1 MPGQMSSAPPP
12 SAELAQL
19 EALLAT
25 LHRTRSSLPALLA
38 AVSTSAAHSPHDR
51 TALYR
56 AASTE
61 CTTAVRALG
70 DRLDQLEG
78 VLAAADDSAN
88 RDQSG
93 IVLRSAKV
101 APPAPPPEPVQ
112 PAYAEKKPWV
122 ALGDILHGGADATT
136 TTPPTPTSTA
146 KGKGKARAPYTPQLD
161 PPTSPAA
168 LGALARTWE
177 AQHARVR
184 VRVRVG
190 GGESKGR
197 AGRPRRLEVVL
208 DGVLR
213 AAVGLRWEARG
224 DGAGEGEVCEVDW
237 VVCHGLAEEVRPP
250 SSPSGATPG

>member
-1 MPGQMSSAPPP
+1 MPGQMSPAPPP
-12 SAELAQL
+12 PPELAQL
-19 EALLAT
+19 EALLVT

-70 DRLDQLEG
+70 DRLDHLEG
-78 VLAAADDSAN
+78 VLAAADHSAN

-101 APPAPPPEPVQ
+101 APPAPQPEPVQ
-112 PAYAEKKPWV
+112 PARAEKKPWV

-184 VRVRVG
+184 VRVG
-190 GGESKGR
+190 GDEKGLAR
-197 AGRPRRLEVVL
+197 RPRRLEVVL

-224 DGAGEGEVCEVDW
+224 DGAREGEVCEVDW

-250 SSPSGATPG
+250 SSSPSWSTPR